1 MPFLSLALLLDDFK
15 AEKFTFSIS
24 LKNGKVIKIDSKVRK
39 LTNQLLAVIYDNSL
53 TPERLKVKYFEF
65 IAVNKYIKIQ
75 TEEI

>member
-1 MPFLSLALLLDDFK
+1 MPFLSLVLLLDDFK
-15 AEKFTFSIS
+15 AETFTFSIS
-24 LKNGKVIKIDSKVRK
+24 LKKGKVIKIDSKVRK

-65 IAVNKYIKIQ
+65 VGNNKYVKIQ

>member
-1 MPFLSLALLLDDFK
+1 MPFLSLALLLDDFN
-15 AEKFTFSIS
+15 AESFTFTIS
-24 LKNGKVIKIDSKVRK
+24 FKNGKSIKIDSKVRK

-65 IAVNKYIKIQ
+65 IAINKYIKIQ